1 MKIKEAGGERSELS
15 DPASVQAEAS
25 RRQNTRVVT
34 GLEDAV
40 GRPLHFA
47 CQDPFSLL
55 VESRKHI
62 LSSFGN
68 ASLLHT
74 QPCD

>member
-1 MKIKEAGGERSELS
+1 LKVKEAGGERSELS

-25 RRQNTRVVT
+25 RRQNARVIT

-62 LSSFGN
+62 
-68 ASLLHT
+68 
-74 QPCD
+74 